1 VNPYGFVL
9 RVPDGCD
16 ALPDDWRG
24 LLTAHA
30 ARLDCILTRLTA
42 TSDTIRQR
50 PQRPTRAEPLESRLA
65 TLAEG
70 AWQQLEAAA
79 ELPRPLAQERTW
91 AQTLDP
97 NTYMPE
103 TAARL
108 ARLEAALALFQGNL
122 ATARRWIAQVT
133 HGKEG

>member
-1 VNPYGFVL
+1 
-9 RVPDGCD
+9 VPEACD
-16 ALPDDWRG
+16 ALPDAWCV

-50 PQRPTRAEPLESRLA
+50 PQRPTRAEPLAVRLA

-79 ELPRPLAQERTW
+79 ELPLPLAEELTW

-97 NTYMPE
+97 NTTSMPE

-108 ARLEAALALFQGNL
+108 ARLEAALALFESNL
-122 ATARRWIAQVT
+122 ATARHWIAQVT

>member
-1 VNPYGFVL
+1 
-9 RVPDGCD
+9 VPEVRD
-16 ALPDDWRG
+16 ALPDDWHG
-24 LLTAHA
+24 LLTTHA
-30 ARLDCILTRLTA
+30 ARLDLILTRLTV
-42 TSDTIRQR
+42 TIDTIQQR
-50 PQRPTRAEPLESRLA
+50 PQRPTRAEPLAARLA

-79 ELPRPLAQERTW
+79 ELPRPLAQELAW

-97 NTYMPE
+97 RAWTPE

-108 ARLEAALALFQGNL
+108 ARLEAALALFEGNL

-133 HGKEG
+133 QAKER